1 MIEQLILFGIII
13 VVVCTTIVTMFLRK
27 KIKLTCSHNY
37 MKAKC
42 SNCHHTSREVSGIFS
57 PGAYSEMR
65 KLLNETEVL

>member
-1 MIEQLILFGIII
+1 
-13 VVVCTTIVTMFLRK
+13 IVTMFLRK